1 MSDDEKTHTENA
13 EAYRAKAAE
22 AAETVRTVRS
32 LKQGSEARKSQKAYK
47 ALADN
52 EDWLAKNA
60 YLIQYGVWRVAP
72 FLQTFKEFPPSQRSA
87 SFSIDQMVD
96 EYLKVLLG

>member
-1 MSDDEKTHTENA
+1 MRACVSRPHSRNNEISMSDDEKTHTENA

-60 YLIQYGVWRVAP
+60 
-72 FLQTFKEFPPSQRSA
+72 
-87 SFSIDQMVD
+87 D
-96 EYLKVLLG
+96 KVT

>member
-1 MSDDEKTHTENA
+1 MAGEEKSA

-22 AAETVRTVRS
+22 LADKIRTVRS
-32 LKQGSEARKSQKAYK
+32 LKQGSEARKSQKAYA

-60 YLIQYGVWRVAP
+60 DKLA
-72 FLQTFKEFPPSQRSA
+72 
-87 SFSIDQMVD
+87 
-96 EYLKVLLG
+96 